1 MVWQTRITSEQGKLI
16 GIVTQTQMVLDPPA
30 PK

>member
-1 MVWQTRITSEQGKLI
+1 MVWQTRIISEQGKLI
-16 GIVTQTQMVLDPPA
+16 GIVTQMQMVLDPPT